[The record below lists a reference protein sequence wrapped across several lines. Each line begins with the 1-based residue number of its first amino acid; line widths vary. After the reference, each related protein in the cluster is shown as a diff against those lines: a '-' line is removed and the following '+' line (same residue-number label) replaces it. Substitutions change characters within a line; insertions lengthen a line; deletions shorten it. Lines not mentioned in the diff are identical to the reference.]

1 VAAGNANPAQKVL
14 AVRATHGHDLP
25 KSLRMYAFGAAL
37 GGQRVLDA
45 AQALAK
51 QSGIPNSQLKLVDRH
66 TTYAHNDPNSASPKN
81 DFVRF
86 LLPFL
91 AKIGRN

>member
-1 VAAGNANPAQKVL
+1 MADGNANPAQKVL
-14 AVRATHGHDLP
+14 GVRATHGKDLP
-25 KSLRMYAFGAAL
+25 KTLQLYAFGAAL

-45 AQALAK
+45 AETLAK
-51 QSGIPNSQLKLVDRH
+51 QSGIPKSQLTLVDRH
-66 TTYAHNDPNSASPKN
+66 TTYAHNDPNSAAPKN

-91 AKIGRN
+91 KKVAHK